1 MHFSIFVRI
10 ILILQPAQGLGPPQD
25 IEKEGQNTT
34 HFQHCPVQPPECHD
48 TQQTRSHTLLSLV
61 DSGRSKL
68 PTAASLPSALQ
79 KHELFR
85 KSLQSLCILLLPV
98 NFTRFADLNLV
109 FAKNLTRKE
118 SLFKKKLLFTV
129 AEHVEKIWDLRKQN
143 KKENTYLHNKG
154 NIN

>member
-10 ILILQPAQGLGPPQD
+10 LLILQPVQGPPHD

-34 HFQHCPVQPPECHD
+34 HFQHSPVQPPECHD

-98 NFTRFADLNLV
+98 NFTRFAYLNLV
-109 FAKNLTRKE
+109 FAKNLKRKK
-118 SLFKKKLLFTV
+118 SLFKKKKNFCLPL
-129 AEHVEKIWDLRKQN
+129 QN
-143 KKENTYLHNKG
+143 VLKKFG
-154 NIN
+154 I